1 VSRVTR
7 FLIAASAL
15 NAKTRGDITMRG
27 ITITW
32 GIGVLVLAACVTP
45 AAQRSRP
52 GDSVRRATERME
64 PKSPM
69 FSEIRVLHE
78 SGARPRFSPDGTRF
92 VFDRQNSDKLY
103 DVYVSDLSGRILR
116 SVTDG
121 QSGVPQR
128 NNGNARYDPS
138 GRFIVFVSEEPEH
151 FGRNIPGIGDPG
163 IGLMSNFR
171 ATPADGGGFW
181 TLTDTP
187 IKKNILHQMKVMAV
201 VNPVFSS
208 DGRTFVWTERYDN
221 GGNNNWGRWRIR
233 AADFAVSNGRPS
245 LGNDRILYTPAKGDY
260 ATAMGFLDPGRLL
273 FAGNPDGQHEY
284 GMDQYILEIG
294 SKRVRRLTSTP
305 EVWEEGSCIA
315 PNGRIVYMTNIASR
329 RKIDFDDGDWARQPT
344 ERDYYIMDA
353 DGDNQER
360 ITFFNDP
367 EASEYLG
374 GRAIVAAC
382 DISPDGR
389 YLAGTLG
396 VDTSKGARAELVL
409 KVIVAEFRTPQR

>member
-1 VSRVTR
+1 MKGSR
-7 FLIAASAL
+7 IAF
-15 NAKTRGDITMRG
+15 G
-27 ITITW
+27 IA
-32 GIGVLVLAACVTP
+32 VLALAACVSP
-45 AAQRSRP
+45 AAQRGRP
-52 GDSVRRATERME
+52 NDPVRVASERLQ
-64 PKSPM
+64 PKSPL
-69 FSEIRVLHE
+69 FSAIRILHQ

-92 VFDRQNSDKLY
+92 VFDRRNSDGLY
-103 DVYVSDLSGRILR
+103 DVYVSDLNGQILR
-116 SVTDG
+116 AVTEG

-138 GRFIVFVSEEPEH
+138 GRFIVFVSEEEEH
-151 FGRNIPGIGDPG
+151 FGKNIPGIGDPG

-171 ATPADGGGFW
+171 ATPAEGGAFW

-187 IKKNILHQMKVMAV
+187 IKKNIFHGMKVMAV

-208 DGRTFVWTERYDN
+208 DGRMFVWTERYDN
-221 GGNNNWGRWRIR
+221 GGNNDWGRWRIR
-233 AADFAVSNGRPS
+233 AADFVVTDGRPS
-245 LGNDRILYTPAKGDY
+245 LRNDHVLYTPSQGDY
-260 ATAMGFLDPGRLL
+260 ATAMGFLDSGRLL

-284 GMDQYILEIG
+284 GMDQYVLEIG
-294 SKRVRRLTSTP
+294 SKRLRRLTSTP

-329 RKIDFDDGDWARQPT
+329 HKIDFDEADWFRQPT

-353 DGDNQER
+353 DGGNQER

-367 EASEYLG
+367 DASEYLG

-382 DISPDGR
+382 DVSPDGR

-396 VDTSKGARAELVL
+396 VDTSKGARAALVL
-409 KVIVAEFRTPQR
+409 KIILAEFRTPQR